1 MTDLP
6 AQIKIVRLQRQME
19 LISSVINNIPS
30 ALTGIG
36 RIGSYLELR
45 QANNLTIAQD
55 TIIVKEDYN
64 GNAGVFS
71 VDPVDVN
78 TDDGVNVIIDQA
90 ARHWVRWGSII

>member
-6 AQIKIVRLQRQME
+6 AQIKIDRLQRQME

-71 VDPVDVN
+71 VDPDDVN

>member
-6 AQIKIVRLQRQME
+6 AQIKIDRLQRQME

-30 ALTGIG
+30 ALSGIG

-71 VDPVDVN
+71 VDPDDVN

>member
-19 LISSVINNIPS
+19 QLSSVINNIPS
-30 ALTGIG
+30 ALSGIG
-36 RIGSYLELR
+36 RITSYTDLR

-71 VDPVDVN
+71 VDPDDVN

-90 ARHWVRWGSII
+90 TRHWVRWGSII